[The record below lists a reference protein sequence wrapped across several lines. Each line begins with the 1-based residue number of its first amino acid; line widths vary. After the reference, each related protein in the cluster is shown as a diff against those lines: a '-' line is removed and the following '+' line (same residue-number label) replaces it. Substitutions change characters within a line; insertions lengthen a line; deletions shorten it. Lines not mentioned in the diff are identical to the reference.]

1 MYYYDYS
8 HYWHYCCCYPWCIVA
23 RGTNMMLHSCM
34 RMQQLMRELG
44 CASLRSSLG
53 TMTSLC
59 CKLGCT
65 LVHTCA
71 RAVTRRKSCVETRAG
86 IPDRL
91 WPVETICRTAHQSAY
106 SLPHRQEFDRSLSLS
121 RARQCSRFL
130 HSLLSFL
137 LSLRSLLSLF
147 LAPAALS
154 NFNARS
160 PYWRETRVKHLER
173 GVKLVETW
181 EPRTVC
187 YKPR

>member
-1 MYYYDYS
+1 
-8 HYWHYCCCYPWCIVA
+8 
-23 RGTNMMLHSCM
+23 MLHSCM

-65 LVHTCA
+65 LVHTCG

-106 SLPHRQEFDRSLSLS
+106 SLPHRQEFDRSLSLW

-137 LSLRSLLSLF
+137 LSLFALFSPFLLCLCSLKF
-147 LAPAALS
+147 QRPQPVLAR
-154 NFNARS
+154 NACETPRARCETCLLYTS
-160 PYWRETRVKHLER
+160 PS
-173 GVKLVETW
+173 
-181 EPRTVC
+181 PRD
-187 YKPR
+187 